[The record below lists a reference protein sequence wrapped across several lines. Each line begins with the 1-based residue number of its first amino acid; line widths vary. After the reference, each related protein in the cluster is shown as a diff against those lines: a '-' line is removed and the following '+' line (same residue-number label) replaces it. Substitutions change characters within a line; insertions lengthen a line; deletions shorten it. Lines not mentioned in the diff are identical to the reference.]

1 MAHPIL
7 SSSSQ
12 AVGLPRKPVASS
24 SGPGGGGGR
33 FRSPGAI
40 ASTGLGGHALPVP
53 LGNGMNATAASAG
66 SRRPA
71 SASTSR
77 PPNSHPQSQGARG
90 GHNSNSS
97 RGGGPRGGAGT
108 SASSAP
114 SSRAPHKPVV
124 DEQEAGKRAL
134 KLRAYG
140 PEVYSAD
147 EDSIRADW
155 SMHYVNTGERPQ
167 NLLHGCELSERFAE

>member
-1 MAHPIL
+1 M
-7 SSSSQ
+7 Q
-12 AVGLPRKPVASS
+12 
-24 SGPGGGGGR
+24 
-33 FRSPGAI
+33 
-40 ASTGLGGHALPVP
+40 
-53 LGNGMNATAASAG
+53 M
-66 SRRPA
+66 
-71 SASTSR
+71 
-77 PPNSHPQSQGARG
+77 QGARG
-90 GHNSNSS
+90 GHHGNRGGRGSGGGSGGALTSSS
-97 RGGGPRGGAGT
+97 R
-108 SASSAP
+108 S
-114 SSRAPHKPVV
+114 PHKPVV